1 MKKKKLHC
9 LCTATS
15 ETHVCMHCNYETSTL
30 QQGFGKTRVL
40 HKIHHADTSH
50 TLTHQPYINCIM
62 IPIYV
67 AGSILY
73 THMCTHVHCSPC
85 SGLLSIV
92 TVSTNTNKSAVSK
105 FVCMV
110 IHDCACS
117 TLSINEKCHK
127 HACSSPTLS
136 V

>member
-50 TLTHQPYINCIM
+50 TLTHQPYINCVENHDSYICGWKH
-62 IPIYV
+62 II
-67 AGSILY
+67 
-73 THMCTHVHCSPC
+73 HTHVHCSPC

-92 TVSTNTNKSAVSK
+92 TFSTNTNKSAVSK